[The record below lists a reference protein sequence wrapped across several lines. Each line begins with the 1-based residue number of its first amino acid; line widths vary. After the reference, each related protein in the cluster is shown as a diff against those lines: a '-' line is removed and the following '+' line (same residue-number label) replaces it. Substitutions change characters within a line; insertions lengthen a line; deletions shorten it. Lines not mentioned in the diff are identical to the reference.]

1 MRKTRLVLG
10 ACVLASAFLGL
21 FLLGAFTPADAQKVF
36 RMKIQSAYP
45 RGDLSMEL
53 LKEFADDV
61 DKKTKGGVK
70 ISVFADPELV
80 PAEQLFEATQKG
92 TLDMIHAVGAMW
104 AGIIPVAEVEF
115 GLPFAYN
122 IGTDIVKSGA
132 KVRQLFYDKGL
143 IKLLR
148 QEYGKQGL
156 YYLDMHSYGEMFLL
170 STKSIVSCDDFKG
183 LKIRAEGSWAPYFD
197 ALGARGTYI
206 SGVEAYMGLKLKTID
221 ASIWDV
227 SAVTGLNWHEVA
239 PYWVKGAAND
249 AVIGQ
254 ILVNMK
260 SWQALPPEFQKAV
273 TEAAERYYH
282 RLLEIYVG
290 EMKKVDDLVKQ
301 KKLTITKLNQDCYKK
316 CEEAANKV
324 MAEVSKSN
332 EVAAK
337 AIVLIQE
344 WRKTLK

>member
-1 MRKTRLVLG
+1 MGSLTLG
-10 ACVLASAFLGL
+10 V
-21 FLLGAFTPADAQKVF
+21 FTPAEAQKVF

-53 LKEFADDV
+53 LKDFAADV
-61 DKKTKGGVK
+61 DKRTKGGVK

-104 AGIIPVAEVEF
+104 AGIIPVGEIEF

-122 IGTDIVKSGA
+122 MPGSSDIVKSGA
-132 KVRQLFYDKGL
+132 EVRRLFYEKGL

-148 QEYGKQGL
+148 EEYAKKGL
-156 YYLDMHSYGEMFLL
+156 YYLDMHSYGMIFLM
-170 STKSIVSCDDFKG
+170 STKPIVGCDDIKG
-183 LKIRAEGSWAPYFD
+183 LKIRAEGSWGPYYD
-197 ALGARGTYI
+197 LLGAHGTYI

-239 PYWVKGAAND
+239 PYWVVGGAND
-249 AVIGQ
+249 VVVGQ
-254 ILVNMK
+254 ILVNTK
-260 SWQALPPEFQKAV
+260 SWESLPPDFQKAI
-273 TEAAERYYH
+273 TEAAEGYYH
-282 RLLEIYVG
+282 KLLDIYVG
-290 EMKKVDDLVKQ
+290 EMKKVDDLIKQGKVK
-301 KKLTITKLNQDCYKK
+301 KNQLAPECVKMHS
-316 CEEAANKV
+316 EAASKV
-324 MAEVSKSN
+324 MDDVAKGDPA
-332 EVAAK
+332 AAK
-337 AIVLIQE
+337 AISMIRE